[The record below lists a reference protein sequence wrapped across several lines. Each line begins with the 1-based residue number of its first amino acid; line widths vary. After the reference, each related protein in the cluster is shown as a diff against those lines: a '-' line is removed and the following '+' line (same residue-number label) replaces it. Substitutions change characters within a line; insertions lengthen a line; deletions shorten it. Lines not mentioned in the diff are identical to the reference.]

1 MDVLHVYLIQ
11 NMKTICKGF
20 ENMQTIYETNT
31 KQGISIKIPNGIH
44 KPREINTMLE
54 NCISF
59 FKLKKIVD
67 QHKTSQQN

>member
-1 MDVLHVYLIQ
+1 
-11 NMKTICKGF
+11 
-20 ENMQTIYETNT
+20 MQTVYETNT
-31 KQGISIKIPNGIH
+31 KQGISIKIPSGIH
-44 KPREINTMLE
+44 KPSEINPMLE

>member
-1 MDVLHVYLIQ
+1 MDVLHVYLMQ

-20 ENMQTIYETNT
+20 ENMQTIYETN
-31 KQGISIKIPNGIH
+31 KRQGISIKIPNGIH
-44 KPREINTMLE
+44 KPREINTILE

-67 QHKTSQQN
+67 QQKTSQQN